1 VDAQRL
7 RSVQL
12 GAGTVRYRDIGS
24 GPVVVF
30 VHGVFVNGLL
40 WRKIAAPLSK
50 SFRCVV
56 PDLPLGAHS
65 PAMRADADLTP
76 AGVADILLDFLAAL
90 ELHDVTLV
98 ANDTGGAICQLAIA
112 KDAGRVARVVFTNC
126 DTYENFFA
134 PSVMAL
140 VYLPRIP
147 GFMWLMAQAT
157 RPPRVRRRIA
167 KTLAK
172 RIPDDIVLSS
182 WFDPTLR
189 DATVRRDF
197 GRFLRSV
204 NKRYTLEAAKTFAS
218 FEKPVLVA
226 WGQDDIFFP
235 RRDGER
241 LAQAF
246 PNARIERLADCRA
259 LVPEDQPEKLA
270 ALIAEFA
277 ATPVSVS

>member
-1 VDAQRL
+1 MDAQQL
-7 RSVQL
+7 RTVQL

-24 GPVVVF
+24 GPVLVF

-40 WRKIAAPLSK
+40 WRNVAPALSK

-56 PDLPLGAHS
+56 PDLPLGAHL

-76 AGVADILLDFLAAL
+76 SGVADMLLEFLAAL
-90 ELHDVTLV
+90 ELLDVTLI
-98 ANDTGGAICQLAIA
+98 ANDTGGAICQIAIA
-112 KDAGRVARVVFTNC
+112 KDARRIGRVVFTNC
-126 DTYENFFA
+126 DTFENFFA

-157 RPPRVRRRIA
+157 RRPSARRRIA
-167 KTLAK
+167 RMLAK
-172 RIPDDIVLSS
+172 RIPDDSVLAA
-182 WFDPTLR
+182 WFEPTLH
-189 DATVRRDF
+189 DANVRRDF

-204 NKRYTLEAAKTFAS
+204 SKRYTLEAAKTFAS

-235 RRDGER
+235 RKDGER
-241 LAQAF
+241 LAKAF
-246 PNARIERLADCRA
+246 PNARIERLADCRT

-270 ALIAEFA
+270 GLIAEFA

>member
-1 VDAQRL
+1 MNAQQL
-7 RSVQL
+7 RPVQL
-12 GAGTVRYRDIGS
+12 GAGTIRYRDIGS
-24 GPVVVF
+24 GPVLLF

-40 WRKIAAPLSK
+40 WRNIVAPLSK

-76 AGVADILLDFLAAL
+76 SGVADVLLEFLAAL
-90 ELHDVTLV
+90 ELHDVTLI
-98 ANDTGGAICQLAIA
+98 ANDTGGAICQIAIA
-112 KDAGRVARVVFTNC
+112 KDARRVARVVFTNC
-126 DTYENFFA
+126 DTFENFFA

-157 RPPRVRRRIA
+157 RPRRVRRRFA
-167 KTLAK
+167 GALAK
-172 RIPDDIVLSS
+172 RVPDDSVLAS
-182 WFDPTLR
+182 WFDPTLD
-189 DATVRRDF
+189 DANVRRDF

-218 FEKPVLVA
+218 FDKPVLVA
-226 WGQDDIFFP
+226 WGQNDMFFP
-235 RRDGER
+235 RSDGER
-241 LAQAF
+241 LAKAF

-259 LVPEDQPEKLA
+259 FVPEDQPEKLV